1 MAGVLAVAAA
11 AVLAGHRSV
20 AAIAAWAA
28 DAPPRV
34 LAALGARGD
43 PLSRAWQAPSAATIR
58 RVLARID
65 AELLD
70 HTLGAWLVST
80 PTVDRYLAGRVRPG
94 PGSRRGRPPLMIR
107 SCEDNRRADG
117 GRRPQRKG
125 RSCPM
130 AGRAGEVAGPGRGP
144 LRPGGATP
152 SAVWDHDGVRDDVRG
167 YLVEHLGEAGAVLA
181 VDETGDLKKGTRRSA
196 WQRQYTATA
205 GRIDNAQVAVY
216 LVDATDA
223 GHAIVDRELYVP
235 RGWIDD
241 PDRCRAAGIPEQ
253 VGVATKPALATRML
267 TRALD
272 ACVPAAW
279 SSATRPTAPTWGCG
293 PSWRPAGS
301 GTCWRWPATTA
312 WSPTGPPT
320 APTRCSGVFR
330 RGPGSA
336 CRPEGHRRPQLL
348 RLGVCPPRPLRPR
361 SSWPGRAALAAAPP
375 QPHDRRTGLLPL
387 LDATPGAAG
396 HPG

>member
-94 PGSRRGRPPLMIR
+94 PGSRRGRPPLR
-107 SCEDNRRADG
+107 
-117 GRRPQRKG
+117 
-125 RSCPM
+125 
-130 AGRAGEVAGPGRGP
+130 
-144 LRPGGATP
+144 
-152 SAVWDHDGVRDDVRG
+152 DHDGVRDDVRG

-223 GHAIVDRELYVP
+223 GHAMVDRELYVP